1 MILKNDDVEYFSE
14 DIADEVEKGLGTP
27 NYEVN
32 SPLSTEKNK
41 KVIGLMKDEL
51 GGKIMTEFAALTK
64 ELFLL
69 NG

>member
-1 MILKNDDVEYFSE
+1 MILKKDDVEYFSE
-14 DIADEVEKGLGTP
+14 DIADEVEKRFGTP

-32 SPLSTEKNK
+32 RPLSTEKDK